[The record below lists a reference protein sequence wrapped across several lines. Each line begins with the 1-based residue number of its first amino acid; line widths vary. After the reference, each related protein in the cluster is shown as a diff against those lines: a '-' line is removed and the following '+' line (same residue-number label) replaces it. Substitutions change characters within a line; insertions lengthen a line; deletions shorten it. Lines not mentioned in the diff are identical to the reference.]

1 MDTSSLAQCA
11 DTLAKQALSG
21 LRRQYPHKVDHLW
34 LDADG
39 PLPSPRAL
47 HPVFYGSYDWHSSV
61 HSHWCLVRLLRRCP
75 EHIDVA
81 AVKEALRGSVTTEGC
96 LAEAAYLRREG
107 AQTFERPY
115 GWGWLLMLAG
125 ECALGRADPSCAA
138 HRELFD
144 ALSSALEPIASEI
157 RAGWLRY
164 LPKLAFPVRS
174 GVHSNTAFGL
184 TLSHAYASAVGDS
197 ELREAITAAAT
208 RLYGDDREYSPS
220 FEPSGEDFLSPGLC
234 EMTLMR
240 RVLPTAKDFT
250 AWARGFMPSLLCLED
265 DSDDSR
271 RPYSYILSIPAI
283 LDRTDARLVHLD
295 GLLLSKAW
303 ALRACANDLDAGGG
317 GVGAYRALA
326 PVTAA
331 MREAADA
338 HYEAAEWDSDAYV
351 GSHWLH
357 SFALLALDG
366 E

>member
-1 MDTSSLAQCA
+1 MHRHTQ
-11 DTLAKQALSG
+11 
-21 LRRQYPHKVDHLW
+21 
-34 LDADG
+34 
-39 PLPSPRAL
+39 PRPA
-47 HPVFYGSYDWHSSV
+47 P
-61 HSHWCLVRLLRRCP
+61 LLRTL
-75 EHIDVA
+75 VL
-81 AVKEALRGSVTTEGC
+81 AVVC
-96 LAEAAYLRREG
+96 L
-107 AQTFERPY
+107 T
-115 GWGWLLMLAG
+115 
-125 ECALGRADPSCAA
+125 
-138 HRELFD
+138 RELL
-144 ALSSALEPIASEI
+144 AHHVGGERQRLA
-157 RAGWLRY
+157 AG
-164 LPKLAFPVRS
+164 VR
-174 GVHSNTAFGL
+174 VDL
-184 TLSHAYASAVGDS
+184 Q
-197 ELREAITAAAT
+197 LREAITAAAT